1 MLNSPHTATLD
12 NPTLGSD
19 AQAMERTATVSM
31 SKLQAYYE
39 LTKPGIT
46 KMVVLS
52 GAAGFYLGISSAV
65 EYFSQLENVITFFLA
80 IAGIALVSGGSCVLN
95 NYVER
100 DFDKLMKRTMQRP
113 IPSGL
118 VSAKAALVFGIVLA
132 LLGCAALAFVNVLTA
147 VLAIAT
153 LVLYVNVYT
162 PLKRKTT
169 FSLLVGS
176 LPGALPTLGG
186 WTAAT
191 GSISV
196 GAFPLFAVLF
206 FWQIPHFLA
215 LSWMYKQDYE
225 RGGYE
230 MLAVHDSTGKTL
242 AWQTVLYILL
252 LIPCTLALTFV
263 QETGMVYLVGSS
275 VLCAIFLYFS
285 IQLLRNIS
293 VQNARRVLLSSYL
306 YLLGVFVLIF
316 IDKV

>member
-1 MLNSPHTATLD
+1 MLNSPHTAATLD
-12 NPTLGSD
+12 NNALGSET
-19 AQAMERTATVSM
+19 AQATENAESV
-31 SKLQAYYE
+31 SKLKAYYE

-65 EYFSQLENVITFFLA
+65 EYFSHLENVITFFLS

-113 IPSGL
+113 IPSGV
-118 VSAKAALVFGIVLA
+118 VSAKEALVFGIVLA
-132 LLGCAALAFVNVLTA
+132 LLGCVALAFVNLLTVA
-147 VLAIAT
+147 LAIAT

-169 FSLLVGS
+169 FALLVGS

-191 GSISV
+191 GSVSV
-196 GAFPLFAVLF
+196 SALPLFAVLF

-215 LSWMYKQDYE
+215 LAWMYKQDYE

-230 MLAVHDSTGKTL
+230 MLSVHDHTGKTL
-242 AWQTVLYILL
+242 AWQTVLYTVL

-263 QETGMVYLVGSS
+263 QETGMIYLVGTS
-275 VLCAIFLYFS
+275 VLCAIFLYFAV
-285 IQLLRNIS
+285 QFLWNVS
-293 VQNARRVLLSSYL
+293 VQNARKVLFSSYL

-316 IDKV
+316 IDKI

>member
-1 MLNSPHTATLD
+1 MPNPSHTATFD
-12 NPTLGSD
+12 NNDAPTLPQETEK
-19 AQAMERTATVSM
+19 AQSV
-31 SKLQAYYE
+31 SKLSAYYE

-52 GAAGFYLGISSAV
+52 GAAGYYLGISSAL
-65 EYFSQLENVITFFLA
+65 EYFSQVANVVNFFLT
-80 IAGIALVSGGSCVLN
+80 ILGIALVSGASCVLN

-113 IPSGL
+113 IPSGI
-118 VSAKAALVFGIVLA
+118 VSAQEALVFGIILA
-132 LLGCAALAFVNVLTA
+132 ILGCAALAFVNLLTV
-147 VLAIAT
+147 VLALAT

-191 GSISV
+191 GSVSLE
-196 GAFPLFAVLF
+196 AFPLFAVLF

-230 MLAVHDSTGKTL
+230 MLAVHDGTGKTL
-242 AWQTVLYILL
+242 AWQTVLYIVL

-263 QETGMVYLVGSS
+263 QETGMVYLMGTS
-275 VLCAIFLYFS
+275 VLCAIFLYFGV
-285 IQLLRNIS
+285 QLLRNVS

>member
-1 MLNSPHTATLD
+1 MPNPSHTATFD
-12 NPTLGSD
+12 NNDAPTLPQEAEKARS
-19 AQAMERTATVSM
+19 V
-31 SKLQAYYE
+31 SKLSAYYE

-52 GAAGFYLGISSAV
+52 GAAGYYLGISSAL
-65 EYFSQLENVITFFLA
+65 EYFSQVANVVNFFLT
-80 IAGIALVSGGSCVLN
+80 IIGIALVSGASCVLN

-113 IPSGL
+113 IPSGI
-118 VSAKAALVFGIVLA
+118 VSAQEALIFGIVLA
-132 LLGCAALAFVNVLTA
+132 ILGCAALAFVNLLTV
-147 VLAIAT
+147 VLALAT
-153 LVLYVNVYT
+153 LILYVNVYT

-191 GSISV
+191 GSVSLE
-196 GAFPLFAVLF
+196 AFPLFAVLF

-230 MLAVHDSTGKTL
+230 MLAVHDGTGKTL
-242 AWQTVLYILL
+242 AWQTVLYIVLL
-252 LIPCTLALTFV
+252 TPCTLALTFV
-263 QETGMVYLVGSS
+263 QETGMVYLMGAS
-275 VLCAIFLYFS
+275 VLCAIFLYFAV
-285 IQLLRNIS
+285 QLLRNVS

>member
-1 MLNSPHTATLD
+1 MPNPSHTATFD
-12 NPTLGSD
+12 NDTAPTLPQEAEKARS
-19 AQAMERTATVSM
+19 VSKF
-31 SKLQAYYE
+31 SAYYE

-46 KMVVLS
+46 KMVILS
-52 GAAGFYLGISSAV
+52 GAAGYYLGISSAL
-65 EYFSQLENVITFFLA
+65 EYFAQVANVVNFFLT
-80 IAGIALVSGGSCVLN
+80 IIGIALVSGASCVLN

-113 IPSGL
+113 IPSGI
-118 VSAKAALVFGIVLA
+118 VSAQEALVFGIVLA
-132 LLGCAALAFVNVLTA
+132 ILGCVALAFVNLLTV
-147 VLAIAT
+147 VLALAT

-191 GSISV
+191 GSVSLE
-196 GAFPLFAVLF
+196 ALPLFAVLF

-230 MLAVHDSTGKTL
+230 MLAVHDGTGKTL
-242 AWQTVLYILL
+242 AWQTVLYIVL

-263 QETGMVYLVGSS
+263 QETGMVYLMGTS
-275 VLCAIFLYFS
+275 VLCAIFLYFAV
-285 IQLLRNIS
+285 QLLRNVS